1 MRCCSIG
8 ARWAYAGASRTTG
21 AAGGVLTDAGEER
34 ASASPENIAPSEPH
48 LGLAARSSTLESEHG
63 CSTPGVVLGGRSNPP
78 ILDAG
83 ADKWDSRGW
92 AFGCS
97 PLGGF
102 HVSPFADPG
111 R

>member
-1 MRCCSIG
+1 MLLDWSSVGIC
-8 ARWAYAGASRTTG
+8 
-21 AAGGVLTDAGEER
+21 GGVPNHRRCRWGSHR
-34 ASASPENIAPSEPH
+34 RRGGGASASPENIAPSEPH